1 MPMQVAMI
9 SGQRCASSRSVGPT
23 NLGAHSQQAFRVIG
37 HRERQFWWHVL
48 CHRMLVPARK
58 IGAEQQF
65 VGAHDID
72 DPVQNPWVVNVG
84 VEPQFLQ

>member
-37 HRERQFWWHVL
+37 HRERQFRWHVL

-58 IGAEQQF
+58 IGAKQQL
-65 VGAHDID
+65 VGTYNVD
-72 DPVQNPWVVNVG
+72 DPVQHPRVMDMS
-84 VEPQFLQ
+84 VEP